1 MQLGKVFIAGHKG
14 MVGSAIFRL
23 IKSKNLA
30 EKIFVVD
37 RNDLDLTNQQKT
49 QSYLKKINPDIIFI
63 AAAKVGG
70 ILSNNTYPADFIYDN
85 LMIECNLIHAAYLCK
100 VKKILF
106 LGSSCIY
113 PKDMKNDTILEEDL
127 LSGKLE
133 LTNEPY
139 SIAKISGIKLCESYN
154 RQYNTDYRSLMP
166 CNLYGP
172 GDNYHLKNSHVIPA
186 LISKIHN
193 AKINKLKSLTLWGSG
208 NALREFLH
216 VDDLASACIKIM
228 QIKKNIFDKYAP
240 NQASHINVGSGLDIS
255 IKDLSKMI
263 CNIVGYKGKIEF
275 DNKNLDGPLKKL
287 LDIKK
292 IISLGWSPEID
303 FKSGLEQVYLDF
315 QNNDQ
320 KSK

>member
-240 NQASHINVGSGLDIS
+240 NQASHINVGSGFDIS

-263 CNIVGYKGKIEF
+263 CNIVGYKGMIEF